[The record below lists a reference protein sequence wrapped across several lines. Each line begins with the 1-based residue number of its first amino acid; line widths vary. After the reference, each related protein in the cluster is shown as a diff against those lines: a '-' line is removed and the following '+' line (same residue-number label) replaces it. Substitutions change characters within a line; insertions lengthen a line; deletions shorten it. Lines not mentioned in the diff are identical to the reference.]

1 MLGTDFERLNI
12 VATYNILYNASLMV
26 KEGVGYAL
34 CLDKIINTTRNSN
47 LCFRPLSSKLEYCLD
62 IVWRKNH
69 VFSSSAINFLR
80 RVQKEL

>member
-34 CLDKIINTTRNSN
+34 CLNKIINTTGNSN
-47 LCFRPLSSKLEYCLD
+47 LWFRPLSSKLEYFLD
-62 IVWRKNH
+62 IVWIKNH
-69 VFSSSAINFLR
+69 VFSNSAINFFK